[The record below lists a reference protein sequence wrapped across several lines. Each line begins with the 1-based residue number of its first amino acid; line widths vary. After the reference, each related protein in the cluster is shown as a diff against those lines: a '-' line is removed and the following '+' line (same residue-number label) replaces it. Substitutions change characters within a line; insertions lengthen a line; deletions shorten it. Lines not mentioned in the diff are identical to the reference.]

1 MLLKIGELA
10 KRTGLTVRALH
21 HYDAIGLLSPS
32 ARSDA
37 GYRLYNEAD
46 IARLHRILALRRFGL
61 ALADIGTTLTRA
73 DLSLAT
79 VVARQIG
86 LLTEQIQ
93 QAKALR
99 SRLSQLQGQLADGQE
114 PDLAD
119 WLTTLEHMTM
129 YDKYFSQE
137 ELTQLPIYTQA
148 DDVEPE
154 WQALVAQVQALM
166 DAGTDPGD
174 PRAQASSMAWM
185 TKVRRDT
192 GDNPILFAKLN
203 AMHEHEPSVQERTG
217 ISPQMMTFILAASK
231 ATSCR
236 STGTISTTAN
246 LPSCAPTS
254 ASAMPSGHRWWRRS
268 ARRWTKAMRL
278 TRRRSARWRWRGSI
292 CSARLQAT
300 SRQPSKRSGKPCRP
314 SRHCSNREWSTS
326 ACARSSVRQCKPC
339 AHKKTGAAP
348 LALPLFDRT
357 A

>member
-61 ALADIGTTLTRA
+61 ALADIGTTLIRA

-99 SRLSQLQGQLADGQE
+99 SRLSKLQGQLADGQE

-174 PRAQASSMAWM
+174 PQAQVLATQWMAM
-185 TKVRRDT
+185 VRRDT
-192 GDNPILFAKLN
+192 GNNPILFAKLN

-231 ATSCR
+231 AHQLSIYR
-236 STGTISTTAN
+236 NYLDDDEFAFMRAN
-246 LPSCAPTS
+246 FGKRDAEWPPLVAQVRTVMDEGHAPDS
-254 ASAMPSGHRWWRRS
+254 PQ
-268 ARRWTKAMRL
+268 ARA
-278 TRRRSARWRWRGSI
+278 
-292 CSARLQAT
+292 
-300 SRQPSKRSGKPCRP
+300 
-314 SRHCSNREWSTS
+314 
-326 ACARSSVRQCKPC
+326 
-339 AHKKTGAAP
+339 
-348 LALPLFDRT
+348 LALAWFDLFRSFAGDQPATQQKIRQ
-357 A
+357 ALQNEPALQQSGMVDERMRAFISAAMQALRA

>member
-166 DAGTDPGD
+166 DVGIDPAD
-174 PRAQASSMAWM
+174 PQVQVLATQWMAM
-185 TKVRRDT
+185 VRRDT
-192 GDNPILFAKLN
+192 GNNPILFAKLN

-217 ISPQMMTFILAASK
+217 ISPQLMTFILAASK
-231 ATSCR
+231 AHQLSIYR
-236 STGTISTTAN
+236 NYLDDDEFAFMRAN
-246 LPSCAPTS
+246 FGKRDAEWPPLVAQV
-254 ASAMPSGHRWWRRS
+254 R
-268 ARRWTKAMRL
+268 KAMDEGHAPD
-278 TRRRSARWRWRGSI
+278 SPQAR
-292 CSARLQAT
+292 A
-300 SRQPSKRSGKPCRP
+300 
-314 SRHCSNREWSTS
+314 
-326 ACARSSVRQCKPC
+326 
-339 AHKKTGAAP
+339 
-348 LALPLFDRT
+348 LALAWFDLFRSFAGDQPATQQKIRQ
-357 A
+357 ALQNEPALRQSGMVDERMRAFISAAMQALRA

>member
-174 PRAQASSMAWM
+174 SQAQVLATQWMAM
-185 TKVRRDT
+185 VRRDT
-192 GDNPILFAKLN
+192 GNNPILFAKLN

-217 ISPQMMTFILAASK
+217 ISPQMMAFILAASK
-231 ATSCR
+231 AHQLSIYR
-236 STGTISTTAN
+236 NYLDDDEFAFMRANFGKRDAEWPPLVAQVRTAMDEGH
-246 LPSCAPTS
+246 APGS
-254 ASAMPSGHRWWRRS
+254 PQ
-268 ARRWTKAMRL
+268 ARA
-278 TRRRSARWRWRGSI
+278 
-292 CSARLQAT
+292 
-300 SRQPSKRSGKPCRP
+300 
-314 SRHCSNREWSTS
+314 
-326 ACARSSVRQCKPC
+326 
-339 AHKKTGAAP
+339 
-348 LALPLFDRT
+348 LALAWFDLFRSFAGDQPATQQKIRQ
-357 A
+357 ALQNEPALRQSGMVDERMGAFISAAMQALRA

>member
-61 ALADIGTTLTRA
+61 VLADIGTTLTRA

-166 DAGTDPGD
+166 DAGTDAGD
-174 PRAQASSMAWM
+174 PQAHVLATQWMAM
-185 TKVRRDT
+185 VRRDT
-192 GDNPILFAKLN
+192 GNNPILFAKLN

-231 ATSCR
+231 AHQLSIYRNYLDDDEFAFMRANFGKRDAEWPPLVAQVRTAMDEGHAPDSPQVRALALAWFDLFR
-236 STGTISTTAN
+236 SFAGD
-246 LPSCAPTS
+246 
-254 ASAMPSGHRWWRRS
+254 
-268 ARRWTKAMRL
+268 
-278 TRRRSARWRWRGSI
+278 
-292 CSARLQAT
+292 
-300 SRQPSKRSGKPCRP
+300 QPSTQQKIRQALQDEPALRQSGMVDERM
-314 SRHCSNREWSTS
+314 RAFIS
-326 ACARSSVRQCKPC
+326 AAMQ
-339 AHKKTGAAP
+339 
-348 LALPLFDRT
+348 ALR

>member
-154 WQALVAQVQALM
+154 WQVLVAQVQALM

-174 PRAQASSMAWM
+174 SQAQVLATQWMAM
-185 TKVRRDT
+185 VRRDT
-192 GDNPILFAKLN
+192 GNNPILFAKLN

-231 ATSCR
+231 AHQLSIYR
-236 STGTISTTAN
+236 NYLDDDEFAFMRANFGKRDAEWPPLVAQVRTAMDEGH
-246 LPSCAPTS
+246 APDS
-254 ASAMPSGHRWWRRS
+254 PQ
-268 ARRWTKAMRL
+268 ARA
-278 TRRRSARWRWRGSI
+278 
-292 CSARLQAT
+292 
-300 SRQPSKRSGKPCRP
+300 
-314 SRHCSNREWSTS
+314 
-326 ACARSSVRQCKPC
+326 
-339 AHKKTGAAP
+339 
-348 LALPLFDRT
+348 LALAWFDLFRSFAGDQPATQQKIRQ
-357 A
+357 ALQNEPALRQSGMVDERMSAFISAAMQALRA

>member
-21 HYDAIGLLSPS
+21 HYDGIGLLSPS

-166 DAGTDPGD
+166 DAGTAPGD
-174 PRAQASSMAWM
+174 PQAQALSMAWM

-192 GDNPILFAKLN
+192 GNNPILFAKLN

-231 ATSCR
+231 AHQLSIYR
-236 STGTISTTAN
+236 NYLDDDEFAFMRAN
-246 LPSCAPTS
+246 FGKRDAEWPPLVAQVRIAMDEGHAPDS
-254 ASAMPSGHRWWRRS
+254 PQ
-268 ARRWTKAMRL
+268 ARA
-278 TRRRSARWRWRGSI
+278 
-292 CSARLQAT
+292 
-300 SRQPSKRSGKPCRP
+300 
-314 SRHCSNREWSTS
+314 
-326 ACARSSVRQCKPC
+326 
-339 AHKKTGAAP
+339 
-348 LALPLFDRT
+348 LALAWFDLFRSFAGDQPATQQKIRQ
-357 A
+357 ALQDEPALRQSGMVDERMRAFISAAMQALRA

>member
-73 DLSLAT
+73 DLSLST

-99 SRLSQLQGQLADGQE
+99 SRLSQLQEQLADGQE

-129 YDKYFSQE
+129 YDKYFSQD
-137 ELTQLPIYTQA
+137 ELTQLPIYTHA

-166 DAGTDPGD
+166 DAGTEPGD
-174 PRAQASSMAWM
+174 SQAQALSMAWM

-231 ATSCR
+231 AHQLSIYR
-236 STGTISTTAN
+236 NYLDDDEFAFMRANFGKRDAEWPPLVAQVRTAMDEGH
-246 LPSCAPTS
+246 APDS
-254 ASAMPSGHRWWRRS
+254 PQ
-268 ARRWTKAMRL
+268 ARA
-278 TRRRSARWRWRGSI
+278 
-292 CSARLQAT
+292 
-300 SRQPSKRSGKPCRP
+300 
-314 SRHCSNREWSTS
+314 
-326 ACARSSVRQCKPC
+326 
-339 AHKKTGAAP
+339 
-348 LALPLFDRT
+348 LALAWFDLFRSLAGDQPATQQKIRQ
-357 A
+357 ALQNEPALRQSGMVDERMSAFISAAMQALRA

>member
-99 SRLSQLQGQLADGQE
+99 SRLSQLQGQLDDGQE

-174 PRAQASSMAWM
+174 PQAQVLATQWMAM
-185 TKVRRDT
+185 VRRDT

-217 ISPQMMTFILAASK
+217 ISPQMMAFILAASK
-231 ATSCR
+231 AHQLSIYR
-236 STGTISTTAN
+236 NYLDDDEFAFMRANFGKRDAEWPPLVAQVRTAMDEGH
-246 LPSCAPTS
+246 APDS
-254 ASAMPSGHRWWRRS
+254 PQ
-268 ARRWTKAMRL
+268 ARA
-278 TRRRSARWRWRGSI
+278 
-292 CSARLQAT
+292 
-300 SRQPSKRSGKPCRP
+300 
-314 SRHCSNREWSTS
+314 
-326 ACARSSVRQCKPC
+326 
-339 AHKKTGAAP
+339 
-348 LALPLFDRT
+348 LALAWFDLFRSFAGDQPATQKKIRQ
-357 A
+357 ALQNEPALRQSGMVDERMSAFISAAMQALRA